1 MTTPAPRPAEYET
14 AIEAILDRLDS
25 LEDRVAALE
34 DRVGELLGVVT
45 DTQPDVYE
53 ARRTLNTA
61 NKHDRPQALADL
73 DRAVHLRATV
83 EDIRTGS
90 AVVPDEDQAI
100 TLLTDLADALE
111 DQPAQREDTP

>member
-1 MTTPAPRPAEYET
+1 MTTPAPKLDDINT
-14 AIEAILDRLDS
+14 VIGLILDRLNS
-25 LEDRVAALE
+25 LEARATALE
-34 DRVGELLGVVT
+34 ARVDELLGVVT

-61 NKHDRPQALADL
+61 NKHDRPQAMADL

-83 EDIRTGS
+83 EDIRTGA

-100 TLLTDLADALE
+100 TLLTNLADDLE
-111 DQPAQREDTP
+111 SP

>member
-1 MTTPAPRPAEYET
+1 MTTPAARPAEYET
-14 AIEAILDRLDS
+14 AFAAILDRLDS
-25 LEDRVAALE
+25 LEDRVTVLE
-34 DRVGELLGVVT
+34 DRVDGLLGVVT

-53 ARRTLNTA
+53 ARRKLNTA

-83 EDIRTGS
+83 EDIRTG

-100 TLLTDLADALE
+100 DLLTDLADALE